1 MLCTIL
7 QLRCPNKD
15 SSPSRIDPSPPIFDL
30 FFLKSSLHNILK
42 YLNHRRIVLVER
54 FPVHRAFL
62 RKASFVYSWSMSS
75 MSFSKAVSKQ
85 NPVFDL
91 HFALVEDSTIAT
103 WRHDGT
109 VFASPISSIPLH
121 HPLPSYHLIAF
132 VAEAIVRDD
141 IMFHEKH
148 QLLAYSC
155 KHQHK
160 SSNWNWRPLHKRP
173 PLLTAHD
180 IVALKIFQIHY
191 WIFFI
196 SFTNDHVLSI
206 DETDYVQCVQLNWLI

>member
-1 MLCTIL
+1 
-7 QLRCPNKD
+7 
-15 SSPSRIDPSPPIFDL
+15 
-30 FFLKSSLHNILK
+30 
-42 YLNHRRIVLVER
+42 
-54 FPVHRAFL
+54 
-62 RKASFVYSWSMSS
+62 

-109 VFASPISSIPLH
+109 VFASLISSIPLH

-160 SSNWNWRPLHKRP
+160 SSNWNWRPLDKRP

-180 IVALKIFQIHY
+180 IVALKIFLYIIHKR
-191 WIFFI
+191 
-196 SFTNDHVLSI
+196 SCSI
-206 DETDYVQCVQLNWLI
+206 NWWNWLCTMCAIELIDLKRIKDKNSKYLLTYFKHYYSNNTNHICYESQRFPKKHKLLYRVVFLTGPPQKMTKCQFTY